1 MSAIHPLISPE
12 ALAHLAQSSG
22 DRLRIVDCSHDLGQS
37 ALGRQQ
43 YEQGHIPG
51 AVHAHLDCDLSGPT
65 TGTNGRHPLPSP
77 EALCD
82 WLGRQG
88 ITPEMTVVAYDRSG
102 AMYAARLWW
111 MLRWIGHAQAR
122 VLDGGYAAWTAAG
135 LPTEA
140 GSAAPAPANYPAAS
154 ADERLAVDAA
164 FVLRN
169 LQTREAVLV
178 DARGAGR
185 YAGEGETIDPVGGH
199 IPGAL
204 NRPFTDNLG
213 EGGRFKSAT
222 TLRAEWQAVAGAHLQ
237 AHLQGSANPGGPRAG
252 LVMQCGSGVTACH
265 NLLALE
271 SAGLG
276 GARLYPGSWSEWCSD
291 RSRPIVT
298 GLQP

>member
-1 MSAIHPLISPE
+1 MSAVHPLITPE
-12 ALAHLAQSSG
+12 ALQAALQAEARTPG
-22 DRLRIVDCSHDLGQS
+22 RLRLVDCSHDLGQPG
-37 ALGRQQ
+37 LGRQQ

-51 AVHAHLDCDLSGPT
+51 AVHAHLDRDLSGPT
-65 TGTNGRHPLPSP
+65 TGTNGRHPLPTA
-77 EALCD
+77 EAFCA

-102 AMYAARLWW
+102 GMYAARLWW
-111 MLRWIGHAQAR
+111 MLKWVGHTQAR
-122 VLDGGYAAWTAAG
+122 VLDGGWSAWTGAG
-135 LPTEA
+135 LPTES
-140 GSAAPAPANYPAAS
+140 GVQAPAAAAYPAVTPDTA
-154 ADERLAVDAA
+154 LAVDAA

-169 LQTREAVLV
+169 LQAKEAVLV

-185 YAGEGETIDPVGGH
+185 YAGEGETLDPVGGH

-204 NRPFTDNLG
+204 NRPFMDNLG
-213 EGGRFKSAT
+213 ADGRFKSAT

-237 AHLQGSANPGGPRAG
+237 GPPTPGAG

-271 SAGLG
+271 LAGLG

-291 RSRPIVT
+291 RSRPVAT
-298 GLQP
+298 GPQP